1 MRISI
6 KCLQSPYFEDF
17 ITQIKHCLDQ
27 LNLLV
32 INNNDYNIVKMTLFT
47 DCWYKEDFKVKSL
60 LLNEYVDSKSS
71 FNFPIS
77 LVSQPTINGG
87 MTMEAWLLECS
98 ENEFSIS
105 FSKTNHSSVLCLDN
119 SNYSLLLSNQC
130 SFEHTDFKDNVL
142 STFNLLDK
150 TLYEN
155 GFDYNE
161 IVRQWNYIENIT
173 MLDDVEDKQLQN
185 YQIFN
190 DIRTLFYNKSS
201 FVNGYP
207 AATGIGI
214 ENGGCRVEVIALKQ
228 KNENTV
234 FPITNSLQVDAHK
247 YSEIVLVGNAIAEIK
262 KVSTPK
268 FERAKALHLI
278 DFGLL
283 FVSGTASIVG
293 EQTVFMDNVEKQT
306 ITTIENIEHLI
317 SVNNL
322 IKNKITVTSYPELIN
337 YRVYLKN
344 KSDYKIV
351 KLLCDAHFG
360 IKKSIFVKADIC
372 RSNLLVEIEAI
383 YSI

>member
-1 MRISI
+1 MRLSI
-6 KCLQSPYFEDF
+6 QTGQSTDSLNF
-17 ITQIKHCLDQ
+17 IAQIKYCLNQ
-27 LNLLV
+27 LNLSKVEHIIKL
-32 INNNDYNIVKMTLFT
+32 TLFT
-47 DCWYKEDFKVKSL
+47 DSRNVEDYKAKSY
-60 LLNEYVDSKSS
+60 LLNEFVASVGS

-87 MTMEAWLLECS
+87 TSMEAWVLECTD
-98 ENEFSIS
+98 NELTFS

-119 SNYSLLLSNQC
+119 PTYSLLLSNQC
-130 SFEHTDFKDNVL
+130 SFEHTDFKENVMA
-142 STFNLLDK
+142 TFNLLDK
-150 TLYEN
+150 NLHEN

-161 IVRQWNYIENIT
+161 IVRQWNYVENIT
-173 MLDDVEDKQLQN
+173 MLDDVKDKQLQN

-214 ENGGCRVEVIALKQ
+214 ENGGCSIEVIALKQ

-234 FPITNSLQVDAHK
+234 FPITNSLQVDAHN
-247 YSEIVLVGNAIAEIK
+247 YSENVLVGNAIAEVK

-268 FERAKALHLI
+268 FERAKALYINDL
-278 DFGLL
+278 GLL

-293 EQTVFMDNVEKQT
+293 EQTVFPDNVEKQT

-322 IKNKITVTSYPELIN
+322 IKNKITVTSHPELIN

-344 KSDYKIV
+344 KSDYKTV

-360 IKKSIFVKADIC
+360 IKKCIFVKADIC
-372 RSNLLVEIEAI
+372 RSNLLIEIEAI

>member
-1 MRISI
+1 MRLS
-6 KCLQSPYFEDF
+6 LQCSQSSYYEDF
-17 ITQIKHCLDQ
+17 ITQIKHCFDQ
-27 LNLLV
+27 LTLSK
-32 INNNDYNIVKMTLFT
+32 NNHIIKITLFT
-47 DCWYKEDFKVKSL
+47 DCLDNEDFKLKTY
-60 LLNEYVDSKSS
+60 LLNEFIETKGI

-87 MTMEAWLLECS
+87 TSMEAWILECADS
-98 ENEFSIS
+98 ELTFS
-105 FSKTNHSSVLCLDN
+105 FSKTNQSSVLCLDN
-119 SNYSLLLSNQC
+119 PTFSLLLSNQC
-130 SFEHTDFKDNVL
+130 SFENTDFKENVMT
-142 STFNLLDK
+142 TFNLLDK
-150 TLYEN
+150 TLQEN
-155 GFDYNE
+155 GFDYCD
-161 IVRQWNYIENIT
+161 IVRQWNYVENIT
-173 MLDDVEDKQLQN
+173 MLDDLADKQLQN

-190 DIRTLFYNKSS
+190 DIRTLFYNKSD

-214 ENGGCRVEVIALKQ
+214 ENGGCCIEVIALKQ
-228 KNENTV
+228 KNEKTV
-234 FPITNSLQVDAHK
+234 FPITNSLQVDAHN
-247 YSEIVLVGNAIAEIK
+247 YSENVLVGKAIAEIK

-268 FERAKALHLI
+268 FERAKAMYI
-278 DFGLL
+278 NDFGLL

-293 EQTVFMDNVEKQT
+293 EQTVFPDNVEKQT

-322 IKNKITVTSYPELIN
+322 IKNKITVTSHPELIN

-344 KSDYKIV
+344 KADYKTV

-360 IKKSIFVKADIC
+360 IKKCIFVKADIC

>member
-1 MRISI
+1 MRLS
-6 KCLQSPYFEDF
+6 LQCSQLSYYEDF
-17 ITQIKHCLDQ
+17 ITQIKTCFDQ
-27 LNLLV
+27 LKLS
-32 INNNDYNIVKMTLFT
+32 NNNQIIKITLFT
-47 DCWYKEDFKVKSL
+47 DCQDNEDFKLKTSL
-60 LLNEYVDSKSS
+60 LDEFIDTKGIY
-71 FNFPIS
+71 NFPIS

-87 MTMEAWLLECS
+87 TFMEAWILECVD
-98 ENEFSIS
+98 NELTFL
-105 FSKTNHSSVLCLDN
+105 FSKSNHSSVLCINN
-119 SNYSLLLSNQC
+119 SDFSLLLSNQC
-130 SFEHTDFKDNVL
+130 SFEHTDFKENVMA
-142 STFNLLDK
+142 TFNLLDK
-150 TLYEN
+150 TLHDK
-155 GFDYNE
+155 GFDYKE
-161 IVRQWNYIENIT
+161 IVRQWNYVENIT

-190 DIRTLFYNKSS
+190 DIRTLFYNKSG

-214 ENGGCRVEVIALKQ
+214 ENGGCSVEVIALKQ

-234 FPITNSLQVDAHK
+234 FPITNSLQVDAHN
-247 YSEIVLVGNAIAEIK
+247 YSENVLVGNAIAEVK

-268 FERAKALHLI
+268 FERAKAMYI
-278 DFGLL
+278 NDFGLL
-283 FVSGTASIVG
+283 FVSGTAAIVG
-293 EQTVFMDNVEKQT
+293 EQTVFQDDVKKQT

-322 IKNKITVTSYPELIN
+322 IKNKITVRSHPELIN

-344 KSDYKIV
+344 KSDYKTV

-360 IKKSIFVKADIC
+360 LKKCIFVKADIC

>member
-1 MRISI
+1 
-6 KCLQSPYFEDF
+6 
-17 ITQIKHCLDQ
+17 
-27 LNLLV
+27 
-32 INNNDYNIVKMTLFT
+32 MTLFT
-47 DCWYKEDFKVKSL
+47 DCWDKEDFKVKSL